1 MNILKAIGAFFQRIW
16 RWIMETAWVQP
27 LLIVGGIFGIIFSIP
42 KFTSWA
48 QKLSVSA
55 GDSYYTS
62 FKISLEGEGRDNG
75 AYDTG
80 ADKITSVIAEF
91 SNFDNEFGSYEEFLA
106 SYKSNGADGKKA
118 SGNPTSYPEKFFIA
132 YVGKDCAAC
141 DTAQG
146 GFETLQERW
155 GESFTAKDGRSFAL
169 YTIFADDTSSNDDD
183 YDTDDDKKPF
193 CRYLDKFGGNPVDFF
208 SKAGGR
214 LEETP
219 YKSNMSISE
228 SYYEHVETADRQ
240 NFDTPTIFLIDFSRE
255 AFELGRPG
263 ISEAI
268 FGVSGETDYAKAT
281 LLMNM
286 WNHTDVSDTDNPFT
300 VAYQK

>member
-16 RWIMETAWVQP
+16 RWIVETAWVQP

-62 FKISLEGEGRDNG
+62 FKVSLEGEGRENG
-75 AYDTG
+75 EFDTG
-80 ADKITSVIAEF
+80 ADKLTKVINNF
-91 SNFDNEFGSYEEFLA
+91 SNFDDEYETYDAFKTA
-106 SYKSNGADGKKA
+106 YQADKDQAGA
-118 SGNPTSYPEKFFIA
+118 YPEKFFLA
-132 YVGKDCAAC
+132 YVGKDCSSC
-141 DTAQG
+141 ETAQG
-146 GFETLQERW
+146 GFETLQATW
-155 GESFTAKDGRSFAL
+155 GTSFKASDDRDFKL

-183 YDTDDDKKPF
+183 YDTDEDKKPF
-193 CRYLDKFGGNPVDFF
+193 CRYLDKFGGNPIDFF

-219 YKSNMSISE
+219 YKINASIGE
-228 SYYEHVETADRQ
+228 SYYEHIQTADRQ
-240 NFDTPTIFLIDFSRE
+240 NFDVPTIFLIDFSEE
-255 AFELGRPG
+255 AFNLGRPG

-268 FGVSGETDYAKAT
+268 FGVSGDTDYAKAN

-286 WNHTDVSDTDNPFT
+286 WNHTDVEDTKNQFT
-300 VAYQK
+300 AAYQK

>member
-1 MNILKAIGAFFQRIW
+1 MNILKAIGAFFSRIW
-16 RWIMETAWVQP
+16 RWIVETAWVQP

-62 FKISLEGEGRDNG
+62 FKVSLEGEGRDDGTYN
-75 AYDTG
+75 TG
-80 ADKITSVIAEF
+80 ADKLTSVISEYSNLDGEF
-91 SNFDNEFGSYEEFLA
+91 ASYEEFQEA
-106 SYKSNGADGKKA
+106 YKNNSNGAFE
-118 SGNPTSYPEKFFIA
+118 NPSAYPEKFFVA
-132 YVGKDCAAC
+132 YVGKDCSSC
-141 DTAQG
+141 ETAQG
-146 GFETLQERW
+146 GFETLQDTW
-155 GESFTAKDGRSFAL
+155 GSSFTAKDGRSFSL

-183 YDTDDDKKPF
+183 YTTDEDKKPF
-193 CRYLDKFGGNPVDFF
+193 CRYLDKFGGNPIDFF

-219 YKSNMSISE
+219 YKTNASISD
-228 SYYEHVETADRQ
+228 SYYEHVQNADRQ
-240 NFDTPTIFLIDFSRE
+240 NFDVPTIFLIDFSKE

-268 FGVSGETDYAKAT
+268 FGVTGDTDYSKAQ

-286 WNHTDVSDTDNPFT
+286 WNHTDVQDTENPFT
-300 VAYQK
+300 IAYQK

>member
-1 MNILKAIGAFFQRIW
+1 MNILKAIGAFFARIW
-16 RWIMETAWVQP
+16 RWIVETAWVQP

-62 FKISLEGEGRDNG
+62 FKISLEGEGRDKGEYNT
-75 AYDTG
+75 A
-80 ADKITSVIAEF
+80 ADKLTSIINEY
-91 SNFDNEFGSYEEFLA
+91 SNFDNEFTTYDEF
-106 SYKSNGADGKKA
+106 KA
-118 SGNPTSYPEKFFIA
+118 AYDANTQKAFDNPNTFPEKFYVA
-132 YVGKDCAAC
+132 YVAKDCASC

-146 GFETLQERW
+146 GFETLQQTW
-155 GESFTAKDGRSFAL
+155 GSSFKATDGRSFAL

-183 YDTDDDKKPF
+183 YDTDEDKKPF
-193 CRYLDKFGGNPVDFF
+193 CRYLDKFGGNPIDFF

-219 YKSNMSISE
+219 YKTNASISD

-240 NFDTPTIFLIDFSRE
+240 NFDTPTIFLIDFSKE
-255 AFELGRPG
+255 AFEIGRPG

-268 FGVSGETDYAKAT
+268 FGVSGDTDYAKAG

-286 WNHTDVSDTDNPFT
+286 WNHTDVDDTENQFT
-300 VAYQK
+300 PAYQK